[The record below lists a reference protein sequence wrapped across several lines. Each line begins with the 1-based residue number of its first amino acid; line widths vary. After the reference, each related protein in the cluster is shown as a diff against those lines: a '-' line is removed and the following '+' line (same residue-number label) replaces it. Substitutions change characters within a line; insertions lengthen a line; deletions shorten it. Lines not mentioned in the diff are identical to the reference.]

1 MAHNAPTP
9 SLLGGGGGVTSKDC
23 CQIEISRHSINE
35 LPFWGSFNNI
45 DTKKSFICLYVLTA
59 LACAIL
65 RIGLSPSFSIF
76 FITGTYAIGITST
89 GIPFLNWNVKR
100 HWHSI
105 LNVLWIQY
113 CTFIYQTVYNHFHC
127 QYGTCLLIHSLNN
140 FWFHVYTKLK
150 NWANP

>member
-1 MAHNAPTP
+1 MPP
-9 SLLGGGGGVTSKDC
+9 PPLCGGGGVTSKDC

-59 LACAIL
+59 LARAIL

-113 CTFIYQTVYNHFHC
+113 CTFIYQTVY
-127 QYGTCLLIHSLNN
+127 TDCLSLSLPIWHLFINSFFEQFLIPCI
-140 FWFHVYTKLK
+140 YQIKKLS
-150 NWANP
+150 